1 MDNTTEGGVSR
12 PGFGWC
18 GLCGVELAVDVADN
32 GVEVCNGCL
41 DVVLA
46 EPAAA
51 RWPALRV
58 LSRG

>member
-1 MDNTTEGGVSR
+1 MSA

-18 GLCGVELAVDVADN
+18 HVCGEALAVDVTPE
-32 GVEVCNGCL
+32 GVEVCDPCV

-51 RWPALRV
+51 RWPAVGV

>member
-1 MDNTTEGGVSR
+1 MSR

-41 DVVLA
+41 DVTLA

-51 RWPALRV
+51 RWPAVGV